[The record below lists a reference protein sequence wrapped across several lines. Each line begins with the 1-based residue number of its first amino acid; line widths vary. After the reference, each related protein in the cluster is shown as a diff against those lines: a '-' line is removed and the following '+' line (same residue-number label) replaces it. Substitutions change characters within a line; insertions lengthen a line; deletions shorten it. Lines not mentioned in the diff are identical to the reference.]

1 MPPKGSKRQ
10 AISQFVSPATPS
22 PTHDPPARNL
32 VMEAAIAEMNA
43 TMNAKLD
50 MLCGTINKINDIE
63 TSVRHLVTENATLKA
78 DLASRDVKIQQ
89 LTDHVNRLDQASRST
104 SLRILGLPV
113 TTQSTTTEII
123 KAVYNEIL
131 LPILTSAKAEGD
143 IDDILPAHFLIVNA
157 FAIPAKKNSTVS
169 TVILK
174 LQSEVVRSLVFR
186 FKKSSLPTCTDLTSN
201 RVRNKFSI
209 FEDLAPAT
217 HAVFRTFSDDP
228 RVKSVWS
235 FGGQIRFKTHESDT
249 VFKLKS
255 LADSFEATVK
265 PSSNNS
271 MAH

>member
-1 MPPKGSKRQ
+1 
-10 AISQFVSPATPS
+10 
-22 PTHDPPARNL
+22 
-32 VMEAAIAEMNA
+32 MEAAIAEMNA

-143 IDDILPAHFLIVNA
+143 IDNIRQPTSSSSTHLPSLPRKTQPSQPSFSSCSLKSSGLWSSGSRSRRCLPA
-157 FAIPAKKNSTVS
+157 
-169 TVILK
+169 
-174 LQSEVVRSLVFR
+174 
-186 FKKSSLPTCTDLTSN
+186 LTSPPT
-201 RVRNKFSI
+201 
-209 FEDLAPAT
+209 E
-217 HAVFRTFSDDP
+217 
-228 RVKSVWS
+228 
-235 FGGQIRFKTHESDT
+235 
-249 VFKLKS
+249 
-255 LADSFEATVK
+255 
-265 PSSNNS
+265 
-271 MAH
+271 